1 VIVTARTAVR
11 VTMADGG
18 LPATTEA
25 TIDANVL
32 IETVVTEGGR
42 TEVVAARTT
51 SRTTTGTVQRAT
63 TPTLPAEPSATDAKR
78 RVRALVN
85 PPVTSGG
92 STTVLRVVADAMTAG
107 NGATTGPAPSTTT
120 TGIVPHATIPIS
132 PSDNRATDATPHAPE
147 AAPPTTGRKVAE
159 RTGVA
164 REMETD
170 PTVVGVTTA
179 TGADPTV
186 VGVTT
191 ATGAGPTVVGVTTA
205 TGTVPTVVGVTTAT
219 GAVPQVAGAMNGNTV
234 TMESDATATTATMGP
249 EAVTAEPGTNAQTVN
264 STAEPE
270 ARNRVMH
277 TIGSRGISETDP
289 VDSNAATTIEQGA
302 AA

>member
-1 VIVTARTAVR
+1 VIVNARTAVR

-63 TPTLPAEPSATDAKR
+63 TPTLPAEPCATDAKR

-92 STTVLRVVADAMTAG
+92 STTVLRVLADAMTAG

-132 PSDNRATDATPHAPE
+132 LSDNRATDAMPHAPE
-147 AAPPTTGRKVAE
+147 AAPPTTARKVAE

-179 TGADPTV
+179 TGA
-186 VGVTT
+186 
-191 ATGAGPTVVGVTTA
+191 GPTVVGVTTA
-205 TGTVPTVVGVTTAT
+205 MGAGPTVVGVTTAT

-277 TIGSRGISETDP
+277 TIASRGISETDP

>member
-1 VIVTARTAVR
+1 VIVNARIAVR

-32 IETVVTEGGR
+32 IETVVTEEVR

-63 TPTLPAEPSATDAKR
+63 TPTLPAEPCATDAKR

-120 TGIVPHATIPIS
+120 TGIVPNATIPIS
-132 PSDNRATDATPHAPE
+132 PSDNRATDAMPHAPE
-147 AAPPTTGRKVAE
+147 AAPPTTARKVAD

-179 TGADPTV
+179 TGA
-186 VGVTT
+186 G
-191 ATGAGPTVVGVTTA
+191 
-205 TGTVPTVVGVTTAT
+205 PTVVGVTTAT

-234 TMESDATATTATMGP
+234 TMESDATATTATMGV

-277 TIGSRGISETDP
+277 TIASRGISGTDP
-289 VDSNAATTIEQGA
+289 VDSDAATTIEQGA

>member
-63 TPTLPAEPSATDAKR
+63 TPTLRAEPSATDAKR

-92 STTVLRVVADAMTAG
+92 STTVLCVVADAMTAG

-191 ATGAGPTVVGVTTA
+191 ATGAGPTVVGM
-205 TGTVPTVVGVTTAT
+205 TTAT
-219 GAVPQVAGAMNGNTV
+219 GAGPQVAGAMNGNTV

-277 TIGSRGISETDP
+277 TIASRGISETDP

>member
-1 VIVTARTAVR
+1 VIVNARTAVR

-205 TGTVPTVVGVTTAT
+205 TG
-219 GAVPQVAGAMNGNTV
+219 AVPQVAGAMNGNTV

-277 TIGSRGISETDP
+277 TIASRGISETDP

>member
-1 VIVTARTAVR
+1 VIVNARIAVR

-32 IETVVTEGGR
+32 IETVVTEEVR

-63 TPTLPAEPSATDAKR
+63 TPTLPAEPCATDAKR

-107 NGATTGPAPSTTT
+107 NGATTGPVPSTTT
-120 TGIVPHATIPIS
+120 TGIVPNAAIPIS
-132 PSDNRATDATPHAPE
+132 PSDNRATDAMPHAPE
-147 AAPPTTGRKVAE
+147 AAPPTTARKVAD

-179 TGADPTV
+179 TGA
-186 VGVTT
+186 G
-191 ATGAGPTVVGVTTA
+191 
-205 TGTVPTVVGVTTAT
+205 PTVVGVTTAT

-234 TMESDATATTATMGP
+234 TMESDATATTATMGV

-277 TIGSRGISETDP
+277 TIASRGISGTDP
-289 VDSNAATTIEQGA
+289 VDSDAATTIEQGA